1 MSRQINQT
9 HFLSPQKN
17 FAKNHK
23 TSKTNRY
30 RSMNT
35 WPEAKLKN
43 KTNPRQKLDNYK

>member
-17 FAKNHK
+17 FTKIRK

-30 RSMNT
+30 RPINT
-35 WPEAKLKN
+35 WPEAILKN